1 MISPTRRRK
10 SSLPQVPNPKFQIP
24 NKSQIPISKM
34 EDGAKPRDLKDRTLL
49 FAQSPSWGAQAAS
62 LQSAACRRH
71 ENAAKTFDFECSKV
85 FSASC
90 RKEQAGS
97 LSSPDFARGM

>member
-1 MISPTRRRK
+1 MISPTRRRR
-10 SSLPQVPNPKFQIP
+10 SSLPQVQNSKFQIP
-24 NKSQIPISKM
+24 IPKM

-49 FAQSPSWGAQAAS
+49 FAKSASWGAQAAS
-62 LQSAACRRH
+62 LQSSAACRRH
-71 ENAAKTFDFECSKV
+71 ESAAKTFDFECSKV

-97 LSSPDFARGM
+97 LCSPDFAGGI